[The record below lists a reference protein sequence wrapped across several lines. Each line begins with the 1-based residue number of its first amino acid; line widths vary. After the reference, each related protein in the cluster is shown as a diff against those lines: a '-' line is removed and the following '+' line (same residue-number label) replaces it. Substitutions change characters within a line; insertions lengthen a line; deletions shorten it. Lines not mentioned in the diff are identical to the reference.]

1 NAQFLAVGGQAQ
13 ASEKDSG
20 QQLENDGHTL
30 RLRLSQVKEKLWIG
44 DLQAANLN
52 FYCAAGPGRN
62 PGWRYKGAASAWQLE
77 VVPDCQARVSL
88 VQGVEV

>member
-1 NAQFLAVGGQAQ
+1 MGGQAQ
-13 ASEKDSG
+13 ASKKNGG

-52 FYCAAGPGRN
+52 FYCAADPQGFRAGSTQ
-62 PGWRYKGAASAWQLE
+62 GSLSVAA
-77 VVPDCQARVSL
+77 
-88 VQGVEV
+88 